1 VLIMSEGT
9 ILIISNALTAIAGW
23 FIGRRKTEADSD
35 NAILNNLATSIQI
48 YQTIIESLKN
58 EIHELNIKVQDLEKK
73 VDDLMV
79 ENRKL
84 KTKSIN
90 PNN

>member
-1 VLIMSEGT
+1 MSEGT